1 MRWAS
6 VKGKVESMEGSS
18 PKAER
23 KFSSQD
29 VVKFLIQ
36 NKAAVLLLILCVVLS
51 FVSPYFLTAKNLINV
66 VRQASV
72 LAIMGIGFTLLLS
85 SGSMDLSVGDLMAMT
100 GVVIAILDA
109 KIGVHPVL
117 CMLAGVLV
125 SVTGLCLNTFLV
137 QTFKLPGFILTLATG
152 MVYQGILWLISGG
165 QSISGISDTLKFIG
179 QGEIFRIPVQIYLL
193 AVILIFMT
201 VLLRRTEFGRHSL
214 AMGGNLDSARV
225 CGINITRNKYI
236 IAVIMGAC
244 TAVAAMVT
252 TGRAASAQLTAGS
265 GTAMDTIAAVVI
277 GGTPMEGGIANVPGT
292 LVGCLLIQ
300 VISNGLNLLDV
311 NSNWHKVAK
320 GVIIVVAIILDVQGT
335 KILNRFRMKSKA
347 E

>member
-252 TGRAASAQLTAGS
+252 AGRLRPADGRLRDGYGYHCGCRHRRHPDGGRHRERAGHPGGLPADPGDLQWPEPAGCKLQLAQGGKRGHHRCGNHS
-265 GTAMDTIAAVVI
+265 GCPGDQDSQPLSDEEQ
-277 GGTPMEGGIANVPGT
+277 GGMN
-292 LVGCLLIQ
+292 
-300 VISNGLNLLDV
+300 
-311 NSNWHKVAK
+311 
-320 GVIIVVAIILDVQGT
+320 
-335 KILNRFRMKSKA
+335 
-347 E
+347 

>member
-1 MRWAS
+1 
-6 VKGKVESMEGSS
+6 MEGSS
-18 PKAER
+18 PKVEK

-29 VVKFLIQ
+29 VIKFLIQ

-109 KIGVHPVL
+109 KLGLPPGL
-117 CMLAGVLV
+117 CMLAGVVV
-125 SVTGLCLNTFLV
+125 SVAGLCMNTFLV

-165 QSISGISDTLKFIG
+165 QSISGISDTLKFVG
-179 QGEIFRIPVQIYLL
+179 QGEILRIPVQIYLL
-193 AVILIFMT
+193 AAILIFMT

-320 GVIIVVAIILDVQGT
+320 GVIIIVAIILDVQGT
-335 KILNRFRMKSKA
+335 KILNRFRRKSKA

>member
-252 TGRAASAQLTAGS
+252 TGS